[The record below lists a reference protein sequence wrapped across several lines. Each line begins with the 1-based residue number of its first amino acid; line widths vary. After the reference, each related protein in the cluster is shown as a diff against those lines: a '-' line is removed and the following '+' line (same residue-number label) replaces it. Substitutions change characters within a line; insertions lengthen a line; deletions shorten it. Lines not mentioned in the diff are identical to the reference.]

1 MGLEIRDWGSACDAA
16 RPPFLPSSLPPIILS
31 SHRRPPVSTQ
41 QLNFGIIGAGRIGQV
56 HAESLCQRLPQA
68 NVLAI
73 ADIFGDAARA
83 AAERFRIPYA
93 TDNVA
98 ELLENP
104 AIDAIAI
111 CSSTPTH
118 APLMI
123 AAARAGKHIFCEKPI
138 ALDLAAIDSALAAV
152 EASGVKLQIGFNR
165 RFDSNFQR
173 IRLGVAAG
181 EIGVP
186 HILRITSRDPAPPPI
201 EYIRASGGIF
211 LDMTIHDFDMARFL
225 LADEVEEV
233 YAQGGVMIDPAIGA
247 AGDIDTAVISL
258 RFRNGALGV
267 IDNSRQAVYGYDQRV
282 EVFGSAGALA
292 AQNNTP
298 HRVTASTS
306 GGVAQAKPLYFFLE
320 RYMDSYVAEMRAFC
334 DAIRNDQPTA
344 VSGVDGRIPVVIGL
358 ASWKSYREKRP
369 VRLDEITVS

>member
-1 MGLEIRDWGSACDAA
+1 MSNR
-16 RPPFLPSSLPPIILS
+16 
-31 SHRRPPVSTQ
+31 

-56 HAESLCQRLPQA
+56 HAQSLCYRLPEA
-68 NVLAI
+68 NVLGI
-73 ADIFGDAARA
+73 ADIFGDAARS
-83 AAERFRIPYA
+83 AAERFRIPHA
-93 TDNVA
+93 TDNPA
-98 ELLENP
+98 DLLENP

-118 APLMI
+118 APLMM

-138 ALDLAAIDSALAAV
+138 ALDLVQIDEALAV
-152 EASGVKLQIGFNR
+152 VNASGVKLQIGFNR

-173 IRLGVAAG
+173 IRQGIADG
-181 EIGVP
+181 EIGTP

-201 EYIRASGGIF
+201 AYIAASGGIF

-233 YAQGGVMIDPAIGA
+233 YAQGGVMVDPAIGD
-247 AGDIDTAVISL
+247 AGDIDTAVITL
-258 RFRNGALGV
+258 RFRTGALGV

-282 EVFGSAGALA
+282 EVFGSAGSLSAG
-292 AQNNTP
+292 NNTP

-334 DAIRNDQPTA
+334 QAILQDQPTP
-344 VSGVDGRIPVVIGL
+344 VSGNDGRIPVLMGL
-358 ASWKSYREKRP
+358 ASGKSYRTGRP
-369 VRLDEITVS
+369 VRLDEIGA